1 MQAYFILPMQSLSK
15 QGQRG
20 LIWSIWTGSGLQP
33 QPIVLCRIG
42 WPIHHALLPV
52 SPPRYLHCHWFDT
65 TARWWIADSMRYDKI
80 ERSVCVVHRPVISA
94 QLGTHH
100 SYKAGLFNIPATV
113 RGPCGQYPS
122 ACLINVSSLTRLLQ
136 SSSSPLANNYS
147 NSRALT
153 KWAKACFC
161 TVFMTCTVKGK
172 KVQHLK
178 REATNVTMLY
188 LSFFFFDC

>member
-153 KWAKACFC
+153 KWAKRVPAQFSWRAPWRK
-161 TVFMTCTVKGK
+161 KGTTFK
-172 KVQHLK
+172 ERSDKCYDV
-178 REATNVTMLY
+178 VPV
-188 LSFFFFDC
+188 FFFFDC